1 MIGSTVIII
10 EGGDIIAELL
20 RYLTILL
27 VTTVKGHTW
36 EKVTD
41 TANANV
47 NASCGVERFIRRYLK
62 IFVFIVFAASIC
74 SYFWLVI
81 SYVASPG
88 IVKLLNLNPLNVGYN
103 LEFPPQT
110 SPLIGLR
117 VSPVRD
123 SEFPTGPSRKHVNL
137 GRRSKFDD

>member
-27 VTTVKGHTW
+27 VTTVNHTW

-88 IVKLLNLNPLNVGYN
+88 IVKLLNLNPLNVGDNTSCGGILNN
-103 LEFPPQT
+103 LNYGK
-110 SPLIGLR
+110 II
-117 VSPVRD
+117 
-123 SEFPTGPSRKHVNL
+123 
-137 GRRSKFDD
+137 

>member
-88 IVKLLNLNPLNVGYN
+88 IVKLLNLNPLNVGDNTSCGGILNN
-103 LEFPPQT
+103 LNYGK
-110 SPLIGLR
+110 II
-117 VSPVRD
+117 
-123 SEFPTGPSRKHVNL
+123 
-137 GRRSKFDD
+137 